1 MKTLKK
7 YFVLLLFVP
16 LLITSCSDDSED
28 EPQPVIGCTDPNAV
42 NYNPNADQQGE
53 ECLYT
58 LVGDWT
64 CYYYNYE
71 GQDVLSAYSY
81 IDIHFYDDSS
91 YYFEAELNDGSL
103 VQSTGVGSLNDA
115 TDTLTLIPDNGS
127 ANENWNMTYLDGE
140 YVFMNMT
147 DASGFFH
154 DTEWIRY

>member
-1 MKTLKK
+1 M
-7 YFVLLLFVP
+7 
-16 LLITSCSDDSED
+16 
-28 EPQPVIGCTDPNAV
+28 
-42 NYNPNADQQGE
+42 
-53 ECLYT
+53 
-58 LVGDWT
+58 
-64 CYYYNYE
+64 
-71 GQDVLSAYSY
+71 SAYSY

-147 DASGFFH
+147 WWYWFI
-154 DTEWIRY
+154 W